1 MLNTD
6 KMYIVDSHCDS
17 IAYVDKGSFPLVNPH
32 NYSQKCNQLQFIAM
46 FCMARDGNLE
56 DAYKRAVRYIGHFA
70 ISMQKE
76 AEKVVQVRTYED
88 IERAFADNKHA
99 ALLAVEG
106 GSAIKGSK
114 DVLRDFY
121 HAGVRVFGLAW
132 LSNELAKSN
141 RIAPDEEDTGLT
153 ALGREIVAKGND
165 LGMIFDVSHL
175 SDKSFWD
182 LAEISKKPLIASH
195 SNFRSLCPHSRN
207 LTDDMARYIV
217 EHDGMIG
224 LNMYPDFIDEQ
235 ICNQTVDRYFDHLD
249 YCIDKFG
256 SDNIGFGGDVDGTSG
271 EYPSP
276 ITEERS
282 IHDQFIE
289 AMSARGYSDDII
301 EKFTSRNYLNFL
313 KKYL

>member
-1 MLNTD
+1 
-6 KMYIVDSHCDS
+6 MYIVDSHCDS
-17 IAYVDKGSFPLVNPH
+17 IQLVDKGKFPLVNPH
-32 NYSQKCNQLQFIAM
+32 NFSDKCCQLQLVAM
-46 FCMARDGNLE
+46 FCMARDGDLE
-56 DAYKRAVRYIGHFA
+56 EAYKRAVRYIGHFS

-76 AEKVVQVRTYED
+76 ADRVVQVRTYQD
-88 IERAFADNKHA
+88 IDRAFAENKHA
-99 ALLAVEG
+99 ALLTVEG

-114 DVLRDFY
+114 EVLRDFY

-141 RIAPDEEDTGLT
+141 RVGTDEEDTGLT
-153 ALGREIVAKGND
+153 DLGREIVAEGNE

-182 LAEISKKPLIASH
+182 LAQISKKPMIASH

-207 LTDDMARYIV
+207 LTDDMARFIV

-224 LNMYPDFIDEQ
+224 LNMYPEFIDKEKDK
-235 ICNQTVDRYFDHLD
+235 QTVDRFFDHLD

-282 IHDQFIE
+282 IHDQFVE
-289 AMSARGYSDDII
+289 AMIMRGYSENII
-301 EKFTSRNYLNFL
+301 EKFTSRNYLNFF